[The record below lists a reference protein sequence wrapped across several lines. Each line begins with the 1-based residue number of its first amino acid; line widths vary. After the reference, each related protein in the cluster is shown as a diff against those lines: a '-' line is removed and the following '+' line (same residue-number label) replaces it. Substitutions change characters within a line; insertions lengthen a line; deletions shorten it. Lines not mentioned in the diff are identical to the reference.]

1 MSKKLEKVCTTL
13 NDIEYLLIL
22 ASVVTGSGSISTFT
36 SSVGIPIDIVSS
48 VVWFKIW
55 AITAGIKKV
64 QVNN

>member
-22 ASVVTGSGSISTFT
+22 ASVVTGSGSISTFS

>member
-1 MSKKLEKVCTTL
+1 MSKKLEKVCTAL
-13 NDIEYLLIL
+13 NDIEHLLIL
-22 ASVVTGSGSISTFT
+22 ASVVTGSGSSSTFA

>member
-22 ASVVTGSGSISTFT
+22 ASVVTGSGSISTFS

-64 QVNN
+64 QINN

>member
-64 QVNN
+64 QINN

>member
-1 MSKKLEKVCTTL
+1 MEKVCTTL

-22 ASVVTGSGSISTFT
+22 ASVVTGSGSISTFA

-64 QVNN
+64 QINN

>member
-36 SSVGIPIDIVSS
+36 SSVGIPINIVSS

-64 QVNN
+64 QINN